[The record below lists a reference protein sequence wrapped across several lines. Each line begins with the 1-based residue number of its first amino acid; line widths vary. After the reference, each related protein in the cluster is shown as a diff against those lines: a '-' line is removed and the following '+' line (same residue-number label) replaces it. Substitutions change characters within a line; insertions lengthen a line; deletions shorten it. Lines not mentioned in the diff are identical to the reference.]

1 MTTDLS
7 ALQRNDMPPPQP
19 EISAV
24 NRRLV
29 RLVAA
34 LLLLQGVGLMAMAY
48 WLLSGVDFPI
58 DIATLPTMSGIVE
71 TIVFAGIIGFLG
83 LLVFLAS
90 IGLFLIRPGAW
101 LVALLLQ
108 VFLLLIALNEYFF
121 PNELWQ
127 PTNILYGI
135 MASCI
140 VLVFY
145 LNMNDVRQSIKQ
157 KLGKQETDHAERS
170 A

>member
-1 MTTDLS
+1 
-7 ALQRNDMPPPQP
+7 
-19 EISAV
+19 
-24 NRRLV
+24 
-29 RLVAA
+29 
-34 LLLLQGVGLMAMAY
+34 
-48 WLLSGVDFPI
+48 
-58 DIATLPTMSGIVE
+58 MSGINSVGT
-71 TIVFAGIIGFLG
+71 TIYAGINGFLG
-83 LLVFLAS
+83 FLTFLAG

-108 VFLLLIALNEYFF
+108 VFLLLLALNEYFF
-121 PNELWQ
+121 PDELWQ
-127 PTNILYGI
+127 PYTSTLYGI

-157 KLGKQETDHAERS
+157 KLGKQKTDHAKRS

>member
-1 MTTDLS
+1 M
-7 ALQRNDMPPPQP
+7 
-19 EISAV
+19 
-24 NRRLV
+24 
-29 RLVAA
+29 
-34 LLLLQGVGLMAMAY
+34 
-48 WLLSGVDFPI
+48 
-58 DIATLPTMSGIVE
+58 
-71 TIVFAGIIGFLG
+71 
-83 LLVFLAS
+83 
-90 IGLFLIRPGAW
+90 
-101 LVALLLQ
+101 ALLLQ

>member
-7 ALQRNDMPPPQP
+7 ALQRSQAPPPQP

-34 LLLLQGVGLMAMAY
+34 LLLLQGAGLMAMAY
-48 WLLSGVDFPI
+48 LLLSGVDMPV
-58 DIATLPTMSGIVE
+58 DIATLPTMSGMLE
-71 TIVFAGIIGFLG
+71 TSIFAAINGFLG
-83 LLVFLAS
+83 VLTFLAG

-108 VFLLLIALNEYFF
+108 VFLLLLALYEYFF

-157 KLGKQETDHAERS
+157 KLGKQETDHAEHS